1 MHHSERL
8 LPNHRKTPGFLASG
22 REEFNLGPETR
33 LDDLELLCNKVLLKN
48 KGIRR
53 GQKEYPFASVSHGVI
68 YSLISYYS
76 ESKECLEVYSH
87 NLHFKITG
95 LARRFFPE
103 TVFKQDALLLYN
115 PKECRGKKKMSF
127 LPP

>member
-1 MHHSERL
+1 MHHSERSL
-8 LPNHRKTPGFLASG
+8 LNHRKTPGFLASG
-22 REEFNLGPETR
+22 QEEFNLGPETR
-33 LDDLELLCNKVLLKN
+33 LDHSELLCNKVLLKY

-76 ESKECLEVYSH
+76 ESKECLEVYFH

-103 TVFKQDALLLYN
+103 TVL
-115 PKECRGKKKMSF
+115 
-127 LPP
+127 

>member
-53 GQKEYPFASVSHGVI
+53 GQKEYPFASVSHEVI

-95 LARRFFPE
+95 LARRFFQRLSSSRIRCHYIILRNVE
-103 TVFKQDALLLYN
+103 
-115 PKECRGKKKMSF
+115 GKSVSF